1 VDLCRC
7 GGRVSI
13 LTDAVERPR
22 VDGSRTRDERGR
34 RRSWADEGHQGGD
47 VHQNKPYC
55 RITSPLEELKY
66 RSVDLQEACATP
78 DAVLQRHFPRG

>member
-34 RRSWADEGHQGGD
+34 RRSWADG
-47 VHQNKPYC
+47 YC

-66 RSVDLQEACATP
+66 GSVDLQEACATP